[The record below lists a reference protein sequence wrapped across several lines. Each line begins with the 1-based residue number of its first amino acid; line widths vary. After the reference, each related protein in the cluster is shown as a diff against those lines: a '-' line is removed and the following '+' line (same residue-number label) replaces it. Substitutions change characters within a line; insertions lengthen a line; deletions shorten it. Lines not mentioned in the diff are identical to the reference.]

1 MLELK
6 AMYFC
11 EIKDSGSAKM
21 LFKFYPWSLIG
32 HCPFNP
38 LHIYL
43 CWNDL
48 SMVRSLDCTI
58 SLLVRSLLRIVT
70 TVISMSISFSI
81 YFQQKAFKKY
91 ENEWSWVQ
99 CNLIGQVSGR
109 KSNQLFLLLTK
120 PCYTSYYFCIHVL
133 PSWSLYRPC
142 RWQWCWWHRYIGD
155 FMMVTDFRCWWQNH
169 YVGDFSNV
177 LNRSPTCWIGHQLR
191 WNRKKI
197 SA

>member
-11 EIKDSGSAKM
+11 EIKDSGSTTT

-43 CWNDL
+43 CWYDL
-48 SMVRSLDCTI
+48 SIVRSLDCKI
-58 SLLVRSLLRIVT
+58 SLLVRSLLRIFT
-70 TVISMSISFSI
+70 TVISSSI

-109 KSNQLFLLLTK
+109 KSNQLFLLLKK
-120 PCYTSYYFCIHVL
+120 PCYTSNCFCIHVNY
-133 PSWSLYRPC
+133 YRLD
-142 RWQWCWWHRYIGD
+142 QYI
-155 FMMVTDFRCWWQNH
+155 CL
-169 YVGDFSNV
+169 VGDS
-177 LNRSPTCWIGHQLR
+177 GH
-191 WNRKKI
+191 
-197 SA
+197 